1 MHKTPVT
8 QNVKL
13 FLLQASEFPDT
24 IRNCFLKNSSHV
36 FPKIMVDI
44 SNCIFS
50 IALILQSQSR
60 QFFDNECNCEKAEVE
75 VGQSYVLFLLM
86 WN

>member
-1 MHKTPVT
+1 
-8 QNVKL
+8 
-13 FLLQASEFPDT
+13 
-24 IRNCFLKNSSHV
+24 
-36 FPKIMVDI
+36 MVDI

-86 WN
+86 